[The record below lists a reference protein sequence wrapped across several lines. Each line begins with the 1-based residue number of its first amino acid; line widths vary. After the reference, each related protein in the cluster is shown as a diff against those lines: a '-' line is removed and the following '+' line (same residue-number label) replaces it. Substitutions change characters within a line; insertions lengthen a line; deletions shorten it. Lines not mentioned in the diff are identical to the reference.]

1 MHEDKPIF
9 AETTEYNLQSLRK
22 RKENLMNFPFKISTL
37 SVLALGCCVLSNIA
51 AIAQTEQSSE
61 ALSPEEIQELYYPEL
76 VTPSEAEG
84 LTPEQ
89 RENLQLEQGDVL
101 DQVPSL

>member
-1 MHEDKPIF
+1 
-9 AETTEYNLQSLRK
+9 
-22 RKENLMNFPFKISTL
+22 MNSPFKISTL
-37 SVLALGCCVLSNIA
+37 SLLVLGCYTLSNIA

-61 ALSPEEIQELYYPEL
+61 RLSPEAIQELYYPEI

-89 RENLQLEQGDVL
+89 RDNLQLEEGDVL
-101 DQVPSL
+101 DQIPNL